1 MLILAFLRVKLEHRL
16 FWLLAKYTIICSRSD
31 NISQL
36 LITSM
41 GKFMLSS
48 KNPELRRTSDAAAF
62 YALVCLIPI
71 FTLVV
76 TYGWGKILQPVLPI
90 PNPYDL
96 AIAYVA
102 GLFLAVVGVVLAKVI
117 AAERVQISLDD
128 SVKSPV
134 LKWLGRCWAYLFVL
148 LVISALGTTRTI
160 FSMSQASDV
169 LSSEL
174 SATGT
179 KLRNL
184 QVVIDGMLLTPEY
197 DARAAEYKS
206 KRAKMEAALKQFE
219 SEMQRRRD
227 LQQSQLSS
235 QQANVESIWV
245 QFEGEMKNP
254 LNCGFGTES
263 QKRFKELQ
271 AVLPGLVELSGSLGT
286 QCAKIPE
293 VLKQYRE
300 AVNSRKS
307 SVLSLAKMSC
317 SVTPAAAQHLQDLQA
332 LLPELKPLQATDI
345 ACDKLPESL
354 KLYSADA
361 KSMIAT
367 VDVPIAEVPVKIIEF
382 KKKTAQDIQ
391 QQLIDIDRIVVES
404 GKISP
409 DEALPVLR
417 KSWETYRKLLA
428 EAESLSNGKKLDL
441 PREIKR
447 EEVENIENLTN
458 ILRILL
464 SRLDNFMTYF
474 TVFSAILLDLIL
486 IAFFR
491 RHLSS
496 RVRAEVDSPYGDY
509 VSGDNLFK
517 S

>member
-1 MLILAFLRVKLEHRL
+1 M
-16 FWLLAKYTIICSRSD
+16 
-31 NISQL
+31 
-36 LITSM
+36 
-41 GKFMLSS
+41 SS
-48 KNPELRRTSDAAAF
+48 AKNPELRSTTDAAAF
-62 YALVCLIPI
+62 YALLCLIPI
-71 FTLVV
+71 FTIVV

-90 PNPYDL
+90 GSPYDM
-96 AIAYVA
+96 IVA
-102 GLFLAVVGVVLAKVI
+102 FAGGLFLAIVGVVLAKVI
-117 AAERVQISLDD
+117 AAERVQISVDE
-128 SVKSPV
+128 SARSPF
-134 LKWLGRCWAYLFVL
+134 LKWLSSCWAYLLVL
-148 LVISALGTTRTI
+148 LIISALGTTRTI
-160 FSMSQASDV
+160 FTISQSSDV

-184 QVVIDGMLLTPEY
+184 QVMIDGTLLTPDY
-197 DARAAEYKS
+197 DARAAEFKA
-206 KRAKMEAALKQFE
+206 KRTMMEAALKQFE
-219 SEMQRRRD
+219 SEMQRKRD
-227 LQQSQLSS
+227 LQQSLLSS

-254 LNCGFGTES
+254 LNCGFGSEA

-271 AVLPGLVELSGSLGT
+271 DALPGLVSLSGSVGT
-286 QCAKIPE
+286 QCDKIPA

-300 AVNSRKS
+300 AVNSRKN
-307 SVLSLAKMSC
+307 SVVSLAKMSC
-317 SVTPAAAQHLQDLQA
+317 SVTPAAAQHLRDLQG
-332 LLPELKPLQATDI
+332 LLPELKPLQFTDI
-345 ACDKLPESL
+345 ACDNLPESL

-367 VDVPIAEVPVKIIEF
+367 VYVPSAEVPVKIFEF
-382 KKKTAQDIQ
+382 KKKSAQDIQ
-391 QQLIDIDRIVVES
+391 QQLTAINHLIVES

-428 EAESLSNGKKLDL
+428 EAESLSGGKKLDL

-464 SRLDNFMTYF
+464 SRLDNFMTYL
-474 TVFSAILLDLIL
+474 TVFAAVLLDLIL
-486 IAFFR
+486 ISFFR

-496 RVRAEVDSPYGDY
+496 RARVEVDSLYGDH
-509 VSGDNLFK
+509 VSGDNLFR

>member
-1 MLILAFLRVKLEHRL
+1 MFGLV
-16 FWLLAKYTIICSRSD
+16 AKYTIIFSRSD
-31 NISQL
+31 NISHF
-36 LITSM
+36 LIMLM
-41 GKFMLSS
+41 GKFMSSS
-48 KNPELRRTSDAAAF
+48 KNPELRRTSDTAAF

-71 FTLVV
+71 FTFVV
-76 TYGWGKILQPVLPI
+76 TAGWRMILEPVLPI
-90 PNPYDL
+90 PSPYDT
-96 AIAYVA
+96 IVAYAA

-117 AAERVQISLDD
+117 AAERVQISLED
-128 SVKSPV
+128 SVKSPL

-184 QVVIDGMLLTPEY
+184 QVVIDTTLLTPEY
-197 DARAAEYKS
+197 DASAAEYKA

-271 AVLPGLVELSGSLGT
+271 AVLPGLVELSGSVGT

-307 SVLSLAKMSC
+307 SVFSLAKMSC

-332 LLPELKPLQATDI
+332 LLPELKPLQSTDI
-345 ACDKLPESL
+345 ACDKLSESL

-361 KSMIAT
+361 KSMIVT
-367 VDVPIAEVPVKIIEF
+367 VEVPSAEIPVKILEF
-382 KKKTAQDIQ
+382 KKKMTQDIQ
-391 QQLIDIDRIVVES
+391 QQLTDIDHIVVDT
-404 GKISP
+404 GKITP
-409 DEALPVLR
+409 DLALPVLR

-428 EAESLSNGKKLDL
+428 ESESLSNGKKLDL

-447 EEVENIENLTN
+447 EEVENIETLTN

-474 TVFSAILLDLIL
+474 TVFFAVLLDLIL

-496 RVRAEVDSPYGDY
+496 TARREVDSPYGDH
-509 VSGDNLFK
+509 VSGDNLFR